1 LGLFERIE
9 IRSFLVLFA
18 SATEEKKQQQQEKRT
33 RRRRRR
39 RTSMEGVGRFPED
52 EEPVVRFFEPAQH
65 WPEALPVGSGR
76 LGAMVFGG
84 VESELVQ
91 LNEDTLWSGG
101 PSDWNNP
108 RARELL
114 PQVRELVWA
123 GKFAEA
129 TALSR
134 QMVGPDTQVWLRVSL
149 VGLNDS

>member
-1 LGLFERIE
+1 MYVCLWQGLCVC
-9 IRSFLVLFA
+9 VLCMIVSVCGYCCA
-18 SATEEKKQQQQEKRT
+18 CVS
-33 RRRRRR
+33 
-39 RTSMEGVGRFPED
+39 S
-52 EEPVVRFFEPAQH
+52 
-65 WPEALPVGSGR
+65 SGFVNI
-76 LGAMVFGG
+76 LSLLSIA
-84 VESELVQ
+84 
-91 LNEDTLWSGG
+91 EDTLWSGG

-134 QMVGPDTQVWLRVSL
+134 QMVGPDTQVWLPVSL

>member
-1 LGLFERIE
+1 MYVCLSVYGKSVSVCFVYDCFRVWL
-9 IRSFLVLFA
+9 LLCLC
-18 SATEEKKQQQQEKRT
+18 
-33 RRRRRR
+33 
-39 RTSMEGVGRFPED
+39 
-52 EEPVVRFFEPAQH
+52 FF
-65 WPEALPVGSGR
+65 SGFVNIWS
-76 LGAMVFGG
+76 LLWIA
-84 VESELVQ
+84 
-91 LNEDTLWSGG
+91 EDTLWSGG

-134 QMVGPDTQVWLRVSL
+134 QMVGPDTQVWLPVSL